1 MALSNSQYNAIMR
14 TYNQKQLDN
23 KHDQD
28 RRVQE
33 IYEQIPQI
41 RQIEDAISSQALICG
56 KRLLDGDVT
65 ARSNLKAQ
73 IEDLREQKA
82 LLLSSHGYAADY
94 MEEHYRCADCKDT
107 GYIGGSKCHCFKQE
121 QIKLLYA

>member
-33 IYEQIPQI
+33 IY
-41 RQIEDAISSQALICG
+41 
-56 KRLLDGDVT
+56 
-65 ARSNLKAQ
+65 
-73 IEDLREQKA
+73 
-82 LLLSSHGYAADY
+82 
-94 MEEHYRCADCKDT
+94 
-107 GYIGGSKCHCFKQE
+107 
-121 QIKLLYA
+121 